1 MVSMSYYRSHGQCMS
16 NNLITAIYINER
28 ESDLNPR
35 HNWHRKIREKQDR
48 NYRRLLPLIRYCK
61 GKSNKFIKWEN
72 WECFSELTI
81 ITESVR
87 WVPGRQ
93 TLFHF
98 ISMSI
103 WSYRNIYIYMNI
115 FLSLIFK
122 VYRIGHFF
130 LVVHLILLSLPHFLG
145 AQQGKQISTSKAY
158 FFLQCLCLL
167 VIFFSLES

>member
-1 MVSMSYYRSHGQCMS
+1 MS

-103 WSYRNIYIYMNI
+103 WSYRNIYVYMNI
-115 FLSLIFK
+115 FFVFDFQGVSYRTLFPRGSLDFAFTPTFS
-122 VYRIGHFF
+122 RCSTRETDFHFESLLF
-130 LVVHLILLSLPHFLG
+130 PTMLMLISD
-145 AQQGKQISTSKAY
+145 
-158 FFLQCLCLL
+158 
-167 VIFFSLES
+167 FFSLES